1 MRMNALC
8 FFIFIMAGAALQ
20 AADLGQHGAVFEIR
34 EPDFLQTIYDRLA
47 QKEARGEIEAFRR
60 AQIEGAKT
68 YVHRPTPAVQLT
80 PAEEYLRYEVD
91 LSMTVNRD
99 LSDHRGVVFARAGTV
114 INPLETSTFSR
125 KIILFDGDRPEQVA
139 FALAQGN
146 ELDVLLVL
154 TSGAPLELMRAHGR
168 RFYFDQDGVLSRKFA
183 VQHLPARIS
192 RAGLLMQV
200 EEIPLKAEQGS

>member
-1 MRMNALC
+1 MRMKGLWIIV
-8 FFIFIMAGAALQ
+8 FMGSAALQ

-47 QKEARGEIEAFRR
+47 QKEANGEIEAFRR

-80 PAEEYLRYEVD
+80 PAEAYLRYEVD

-114 INPLETSTFSR
+114 INPLETSTFAR

>member
-1 MRMNALC
+1 MRMKGLS
-8 FFIFIMAGAALQ
+8 FIFIMGSAALQ

-47 QKEARGEIEAFRR
+47 QKEANGEIDEFRR
-60 AQIEGAKT
+60 AQIEGAKN
-68 YVHRPTPAVQLT
+68 YVHRPTPAARLT

-91 LSMTVNRD
+91 LSMTVTRD
-99 LSDHRGVVFARAGTV
+99 LSDHRGIIFARAGTV
-114 INPLETSTFSR
+114 INPLETSTFTR
-125 KIILFDGDRPEQVA
+125 TIILFDGDRPEQVA

-146 ELDVLLVL
+146 ELEVLLVL

>member
-1 MRMNALC
+1 MRMNVLC

-34 EPDFLQTIYDRLA
+34 EPDFLQTLYDRLA

-60 AQIEGAKT
+60 AQIEGAKN
-68 YVHRPTPAVQLT
+68 YVHRPTPAARLT
-80 PAEEYLRYEVD
+80 PAEDYLRYEVD
-91 LSMTVNRD
+91 LSMTVTRD

-114 INPLETSTFSR
+114 INPLETSTFNR
-125 KIILFDGDRPEQVA
+125 TIILFDGDRPEQVA

-200 EEIPLKAEQGS
+200 EEIPLKAEHGS

>member
-1 MRMNALC
+1 MRMKGLC
-8 FFIFIMAGAALQ
+8 FIFLMGAAALQ

-34 EPDFLQTIYDRLA
+34 EPDFLQTIHDRLA

-60 AQIEGAKT
+60 AQIESAKN
-68 YVHRPTPAVQLT
+68 YVHRPTPAARLT
-80 PAEEYLRYEVD
+80 PAETYLRYEVD

-114 INPLETSTFSR
+114 INPLETSTFTR
-125 KIILFDGDRPEQVA
+125 KIILFDGDRPEQVE
-139 FALAQGN
+139 FALGQGN

-168 RFYFDQDGVLSRKFA
+168 RFYFDQDGVLSSKFA

-192 RAGLLMQV
+192 RAGLVMQV